1 MRKSAQRLIHA
12 LLGLCAAGCVP
23 VSGAS
28 SGDYQGSAQV
38 RELIEEMTLSHG
50 FAAEQLEALFAEA
63 ERKQVILEA
72 ISRPPSGSSR
82 GASTGRSSSP
92 MPALPAAWISG
103 ASTRRR

>member
-50 FAAEQLEALFAEA
+50 FAAEQLEALFARRSA
-63 ERKQVILEA
+63 
-72 ISRPPSGSSR
+72 SRSFSRPFPDPPSGSSR